1 MEAFIAASL
10 KENKNWNKNSNKN
23 TLTSA
28 KPKLIIPIGAA
39 ERAAFYRKYAGM
51 AAN

>member
-10 KENKNWNKNSNKN
+10 KENKNWNKN
-23 TLTSA
+23 TLISA

-39 ERAAFYRKYAGM
+39 ERAAFYR
-51 AAN
+51 